1 MESAEL
7 STETMESRMLG
18 EMKQVKTKPE
28 LVKAIQSQE
37 FKEILVLNNVN
48 STNIQQAKIRTFVAN
63 KSGEVSVIL
72 VRTK

>member
-1 MESAEL
+1 MNKDNGANE
-7 STETMESRMLG
+7 MLG
-18 EMKQVKTKPE
+18 EMKQVKTKQE
-28 LVKAIQSQE
+28 LLNAIQNQV

-48 STNIQQAKIRTFVAN
+48 STNIQQSKIRSFVAN

>member
-1 MESAEL
+1 MNKDNGANE
-7 STETMESRMLG
+7 MLG
-18 EMKQVKTKPE
+18 EMKQVKTKQE
-28 LVKAIQSQE
+28 LLNAIQNQV

-48 STNIQQAKIRTFVAN
+48 STNIAQSKIRSFVAN

>member
-1 MESAEL
+1 
-7 STETMESRMLG
+7 MLG

>member
-1 MESAEL
+1 MSKDNGANE
-7 STETMESRMLG
+7 MLG
-18 EMKQVKTKPE
+18 EMKQVKTKQE
-28 LVKAIQSQE
+28 LLNAIQNQV

-48 STNIQQAKIRTFVAN
+48 STNIQQSKIRSFVAN